1 MTKKTQKELA
11 GADNIR
17 PLKAKPENP
26 SLDAVTFKELAR
38 PLIKFRHSIRKA
50 VQSLNASRDEAYQ
63 YGRRARQLKACGSPF
78 YAGRIAELEQTDS
91 AIHKGTESI
100 RAKLKAWGYLLTD
113 IAHVLDSC
121 TTLAQ
126 RCDLLNVNTADRG
139 DLTESDGLVQII
151 FAHGLE
157 DSAEHR
163 GKDFKEGAM
172 FEALHLVL
180 MDFLTNTE
188 EGKALGESLFEEG
201 GLFESIATYT
211 KDNDGNLKPLPPKL
225 SLVKPTYH

>member
-11 GADNIR
+11 GAGNIH

-26 SLDAVTFKELAR
+26 SLDAVTVKELAR
-38 PLIKFRHSIRKA
+38 PLIQARHSIRKA

-63 YGRRARQLKACGSPF
+63 HGRRARQLKAYGSPF
-78 YAGRIAELEQTDS
+78 YAGRIAELEQAAS
-91 AIHKGTESI
+91 AIHKGTESL
-100 RAKLKAWGYLLTD
+100 RGKLKAWGYLLTD

-126 RCDLLNVNTADRG
+126 RCDLLNVNIADRG
-139 DLTESDGLVQII
+139 DLTESDGLIQII

-172 FEALHLVL
+172 FEALQMVF
-180 MDFLTNTE
+180 MDFLTNTD

-211 KDNDGNLKPLPPKL
+211 KDNDGNLKPTPPKL

>member
-1 MTKKTQKELA
+1 MSKKVQKAIA
-11 GADNIR
+11 GAGNIHQ
-17 PLKAKPENP
+17 LKAKRKNTDSEPLTMQEIA
-26 SLDAVTFKELAR
+26 L
-38 PLIKFRHSIRKA
+38 PLIRLRYNIRKA
-50 VQSLNASRDEAYQ
+50 VDSLNAARDEAYQ
-63 YGRRARQLKACGSPF
+63 YGRKARQLKGYDSPF
-78 YAGRIAELEQTDS
+78 YAGRIAELEQTAS
-91 AIHKGTESI
+91 AIYKEMEST
-100 RAKLKAWGYLLTD
+100 RETLKAWGYLLTD
-113 IAHVLDSC
+113 ISHMLDTC

-126 RCDLLNVNTADRG
+126 RCELVNVNVADRG
-139 DLTESDGLVQII
+139 DLTESDSLVHII
-151 FAHGLE
+151 FVHGLE

-172 FEALHLVL
+172 FEALQLVF

-188 EGKALGESLFEEG
+188 EGKALNDSLFEDG

>member
-1 MTKKTQKELA
+1 MSEKTKEEIA
-11 GADNIR
+11 GAGNIHQ
-17 PLKAKPENP
+17 LKAKRENTGSEP
-26 SLDAVTFKELAR
+26 LTMQEIAL
-38 PLIKFRHSIRKA
+38 PLIRLRYNIRKA
-50 VQSLNASRDEAYQ
+50 VDSLNAARDEAYQ
-63 YGRRARQLKACGSPF
+63 YGRKARQLKGYNSPF
-78 YAGRIAELEQTDS
+78 YAGRIAELELTAS
-91 AIHKGTESI
+91 AIHKEMEST
-100 RAKLKAWGYLLTD
+100 RETLRAWGYLLTD
-113 IAHVLDSC
+113 ISHMLDTC

-126 RCDLLNVNTADRG
+126 RCELVNVNVADRG
-139 DLTESDGLVQII
+139 DLTESDSLVHII
-151 FAHGLE
+151 FVHGLE

-172 FEALHLVL
+172 FEALQLVF

-188 EGKALGESLFEEG
+188 EGKALNDSLFEDG

>member
-1 MTKKTQKELA
+1 MTKNTKKVLA
-11 GADNIR
+11 GAGNIH
-17 PLKAKPENP
+17 PLKVKPENT

-38 PLIKFRHSIRKA
+38 PLIKVRHSIRKA
-50 VQSLNASRDEAYQ
+50 VQSLNASREEAYQ
-63 YGRRARQLKACGSPF
+63 YGRRARQLKAYGSPF
-78 YAGRIAELEQTDS
+78 YAGRIAELEQAGS
-91 AIHKGTESI
+91 AIRKETEGI
-100 RAKLKAWGYLLTD
+100 TKKLKAWGYFLTD
-113 IAHVLDSC
+113 IAHLLDGC
-121 TTLAQ
+121 TTLEQ
-126 RCDLLNVNTADRG
+126 RCDLLNVNIADRG

-172 FEALHLVL
+172 FEALHLVY

-188 EGKALGESLFEEG
+188 EGKALSDSMFEDG

-211 KDNDGNLKPLPPKL
+211 KDNDGNLKPLPPSLK
-225 SLVKPTYH
+225 LVKPTYH